1 MVVFVIDVI
10 CNPVAGHGIGKKTGA
25 LIETVLQKKPLP
37 FRMHYTTCP
46 GEASALARDAA
57 RRGSEL
63 VLAIGGDGTAFEA
76 AQGLA
81 GTKTALG
88 VIPAGTGND
97 FVKTIGV
104 PQNSLEALSHILSCP
119 VRETDVGMLNGRLFL
134 NEIGTGFDVMTLD
147 YTEKVKHLCRGIL
160 PYLYGV
166 LQTIFRFRSIPLT
179 YAVDDGEE
187 VTENVFIIGA
197 ANGRQFGGGIT
208 IAPDAK
214 VDDGLMDVIV
224 VGHIRKRDLPARL
237 LGLMQGKI
245 LSFPETKFIRARKL
259 RFSTPNMRVNAD
271 GEILS
276 MDQAEVEIMPGAL
289 LMRR

>member
-1 MVVFVIDVI
+1 MIYVI
-10 CNPVAGHGIGKKTGA
+10 CNPVAGHGRGKQTGA
-25 LIETVLQKKPLP
+25 LIEKALKEKNLPAEMHFTTKP
-37 FRMHYTTCP
+37 
-46 GEASALARDAA
+46 RDAVILSREA
-57 RRGSEL
+57 AEKGCEL

-81 GTKTALG
+81 GMETALG

-97 FVKTIGV
+97 FVKTIGI
-104 PQNSLEALSHILSCP
+104 PSKPLEALNHILSCP
-119 VRETDVGMLNGRLFL
+119 VRKTDVGMLSGRLFL

-160 PYLYGV
+160 PYFYGV
-166 LQTIFRFRSIPLT
+166 LQTVFRFRSIPLT
-179 YAVDDGEE
+179 YAIDDGKEI
-187 VTENVFIIGA
+187 TEKVFIIGA

-237 LGLMQGKI
+237 IGLMQGKI
-245 LSFPETKFIRARKL
+245 LSFPETKFFRARKL
-259 RFSTPNMRVNAD
+259 RFSTPDMRVNAD
-271 GEILS
+271 GEILPLS
-276 MDQAEVEIMPGAL
+276 QAEVEIMPGAL